1 LTSFARRLDEVVTT
15 VTKIV
20 ALAIVAAVVAATAPA
35 PGAGTAS
42 PSVSA
47 GAKIFA
53 TNCTGCHGANGA
65 GQPGIFPSLVANPY
79 ESGDAKR
86 VIHTVKFGLTG
97 KIIAKGVKYDGVMPA
112 WTGTLTDAQIA
123 DVISYVRTTWGNKG
137 SLVTAAQVRAVK
149 K

>member
-1 LTSFARRLDEVVTT
+1 M
-15 VTKIV
+15 TKLV
-20 ALAIVAAVVAATAPA
+20 ALAFVASVVAATAA
-35 PGAGTAS
+35 ASGAEPVS
-42 PSVSA
+42 RRISA

-53 TNCTGCHGANGA
+53 ANCTGCHGANGV

-97 KIIAKGVKYDGVMPA
+97 KIVAKGVKYDGIMPA
-112 WTGTLTDAQIA
+112 WTGTLTDEQIA
-123 DVISYVRTTWGNKG
+123 DVISFVRTTWGNKG
-137 SLVTAAQVRAVK
+137 SVVTVAQVRAVK

>member
-1 LTSFARRLDEVVTT
+1 MS
-15 VTKIV
+15 KIV
-20 ALAIVAAVVAATAPA
+20 ALAFVAAVGAATAAA
-35 PGAGTAS
+35 PGADAAS
-42 PSVSA
+42 PRVSA

-53 TNCTGCHGANGA
+53 ANCTGCHGANGT

-97 KIIAKGVKYDGVMPA
+97 KIVAKGIKYDGVMPA
-112 WTGTLTDAQIA
+112 WAGTLSDSQIA